1 MIMASRKYFDVLVR
15 TPGGLKWKP
24 VDDCL
29 NHAEARE
36 QGKTQYAGDILDTR
50 FNGVKNTNGSGSSSS
65 SSWGSG
71 DTTWSLIVIGGG
83 LILVISFFPV
93 FLLLGACYGAYKLY
107 KWIMK

>member
-36 QGKTQYAGDILDTR
+36 QGKAQYAGDILDTR
-50 FNGVKNTNGSGSSSS
+50 FNGVKNTNSGGSTFTESSTF
-65 SSWGSG
+65 GG
-71 DTTWSLIVIGGG
+71 LALVAVAAGIMLLISLWPIFLIGG
-83 LILVISFFPV
+83 II
-93 FLLLGACYGAYKLY
+93 YGLY
-107 KWIMK
+107 KIFKK